1 MHLQTPPRGREP
13 DLMFL
18 AQEHRDRL
26 RETYLEGPADL
37 VIEIISPESR
47 LRERGEKFA
56 EYEMAGVR
64 EYWLLDPERQRAD
77 WYRLDPE
84 GRYRLAEADPAGLYH
99 SQVIPGFRLRV
110 QWLWQIPLPPVLTV
124 LKEMGL
130 I

>member
-1 MHLQTPPRGREP
+1 
-13 DLMFL
+13 MFL

-26 RETYLEGPADL
+26 RETSLEGPADL
-37 VIEIISPESR
+37 VIAIISPESR